1 MADEAGKREVI
12 VAAAEAGGRLNPTDS
27 LDALYQASCQ
37 GLYAYLR
44 ARTASAEEA
53 ADLTQQVYLQV
64 LRAWDRRPPDP
75 SAQLP
80 WLFRIA
86 RNAATD
92 LYRRRRETVP
102 WEELP
107 STLEQHIGEHPETR
121 LLRREAIEQLAG
133 VLAILPP
140 AKRDLL
146 ALRFAAC
153 LSYAEIAVVLGKRE
167 GAVKKEM
174 SRLLKRLREQQYAD

>member
-1 MADEAGKREVI
+1 LATSEAG
-12 VAAAEAGGRLNPTDS
+12 ARLNPPDS
-27 LDALYQASCQ
+27 LDALYQESCQ

-44 ARTASAEEA
+44 SRTTSTEEA

-64 LRAWDRRPPDP
+64 LRAWDRRPADP
-75 SAQLP
+75 AARLP

-92 LYRRRRETVP
+92 LYRRRRESVP

-107 STLEQHIGEHPETR
+107 STLQQHIGEQPETR
-121 LLRREAIEQLAG
+121 LLRREALGQLAG
-133 VLAILPP
+133 MPAILPTG
-140 AKRDLL
+140 KRDLL

-174 SRLLKRLREQQYAD
+174 RK